1 MSQSDS
7 EARGSSSQRPSGSK
21 SSAKPIARG
30 SPVAN
35 FAEHSCPDSCDR
47 LGVADY
53 ANACPENLTLN
64 GSLHGDTFFLVD
76 RLLGSPL
83 PVGGTFFFLAGLAV
97 AQKWRF
103 CSADLFGAVS
113 GCRPACSAGVL
124 SSSLSAIDRPSPTP
138 VRLRIGCGVRFLRTE
153 DGPDGLRRVLVTLVS
168 FKTRSIKSRVDSLFL
183 RRAAVS

>member
-113 GCRPACSAGVL
+113 GCRPACSAGVI

-138 VRLRIGCGVRFLRTE
+138 VRSRIGGEGPIPSNGGRPRRIEARTS
-153 DGPDGLRRVLVTLVS
+153 DSRI
-168 FKTRSIKSRVDSLFL
+168 FQNQINQIKSRLFISAS
-183 RRAAVS
+183 RGC